1 MCHLQSQLSR
11 RFLGQGVFSTFV
23 VRNLI
28 CKVRLAKSNLLQ
40 ALKIRQTDTVDSAI
54 SWIPDIVFLVC
65 GDAVET
71 GRMGADTHEKRHG
84 RVTSIKKFEDCKFK
98 RL

>member
-1 MCHLQSQLSR
+1 MCYLQSQLSR
-11 RFLGQGVFSTFV
+11 RFLGQDVFSTFV

-84 RVTSIKKFEDCKFK
+84 RVTSIKKFKDWKV
-98 RL
+98 